1 MSNPIRIIP
10 RLDIKGPNLVKG
22 IHLEGLRVLG
32 KPEEFSRFYYENDA
46 DELFYQDVVAS
57 LYNRNSLSNI
67 IRKTAGEIFIPLTVG
82 GGIKT
87 IGDIASLLQAGAD
100 KVSINTAAI
109 EDPSLIET
117 AARFYGSSTI
127 VVSIEAIRQPNG
139 TYQAFTDNGRNRTE
153 REVVEWA
160 RTAEA
165 IGAGEIVI
173 TSVDRDGG
181 GNGFDVPL
189 VNSVCNAVSIP
200 VIAHGGAGKPEH
212 VLELVKNCDV
222 SGVAIAS
229 LFHYEF
235 ITGNKRLHG
244 YESEGNIDY
253 LKSGQTLRRVTPV
266 TIRELKSY
274 LRDQGVE
281 CRL

>member
-1 MSNPIRIIP
+1 MSNPLRIIP

-22 IHLEGLRVLG
+22 MHLEGLRVLG
-32 KPEEFSRFYYENDA
+32 KPEEFSKFYYENDA

-57 LYNRNSLSNI
+57 LYKRNSLSDI
-67 IRKTAGEIFIPLTVG
+67 IRKTAKEIFIPLTVG

-87 IGDIASLLQAGAD
+87 IADIASLLQAGAD

-109 EDPSLIET
+109 EDPSLIEA

-127 VVSIEAIRQPNG
+127 VISIEAIKQPDG

-160 RTAEA
+160 RNVEA
-165 IGAGEIVI
+165 MGAGEIVI
-173 TSVDRDGG
+173 TSVDREGG
-181 GNGFDVPL
+181 GHGFDIAL
-189 VNSVCNAVSIP
+189 IDSVCNAVSIP
-200 VIAHGGAGKPEH
+200 IIAHGGAGKPEH
-212 VLELVKNCDV
+212 IVELARSCDV
-222 SGVAIAS
+222 SAVAISS
-229 LFHYEF
+229 LFHYGY
-235 ITGNKRLHG
+235 IMGNRRLHG

-253 LKSGQTLRRVTPV
+253 LKSGQALKRVNPV
-266 TIRELKSY
+266 SIQELKFH
-274 LRDQGVE
+274 LRDHGVE